1 MMFVWMYVHLAF
13 FKSAGN
19 CFQELDIPEGPPLS
33 QIVSIQMFWN
43 STETWAMLQK
53 MKTTPSRKRPYF
65 VLNVGE
71 PHGGE
76 SGTREP
82 HGGESGV
89 RESHGGESGT
99 RESHGGESGTRESH
113 GGESGTREPRG
124 GESGTRE
131 PRGGESGTRE
141 PRGGESGT
149 AECREGVPN
158 TDISPDSTAQVTTQ
172 SDVSEKATIY
182 GINSTIPVEGFEQ
195 CNKVDIP
202 HRERLVS
209 PYNKCVTPEEN
220 SHDSGSTGAGSVLE
234 TFEEKRNE
242 KNKRSKDSDQ
252 STLHV
257 ETNLLD
263 EVGQNSKCIHTIF
276 YGLSVAPLI
285 LSHESYNPINI
296 RHFSSFDFCMLQ
308 SLTIFSLTENTR
320 PAALLPL
327 FSANAIT

>member
-71 PHGGE
+71 PHG
-76 SGTREP
+76 S
-82 HGGESGV
+82 ESGV

-99 RESHGGESGTRESH
+99 REPH
-113 GGESGTREPRG
+113 GGESGTREPHG

-131 PRGGESGTRE
+131 PHGGESGTRE
-141 PRGGESGT
+141 PHSGESGT

-158 TDISPDSTAQVTTQ
+158 TDISPDKTAQVTTQ

-182 GINSTIPVEGFEQ
+182 GINYTTPVEGFEQ

-209 PYNKCVTPEEN
+209 PFNKYVTPEEN

-234 TFEEKRNE
+234 KFEEKRNE

-252 STLHV
+252 SALHV

-276 YGLSVAPLI
+276 YGL
-285 LSHESYNPINI
+285 
-296 RHFSSFDFCMLQ
+296 
-308 SLTIFSLTENTR
+308 
-320 PAALLPL
+320 
-327 FSANAIT
+327 